1 MFNLDAASI
10 NRLKQDANLNIQS
23 KSIARTIQLK
33 VNVAHPL
40 FADVAVR
47 QALSD
52 AIDRRGIAQSVLRID
67 NGAAE
72 QIVPEAFSAWRL
84 KLESKQPDYAEIKSR
99 LLNLGYKT
107 DEQGML
113 LKDGK
118 PFKFTLRTFSDRPE
132 LPLIATALQNQWKQI
147 GVDVTVS
154 VGNFSEIPAGHQD
167 GSLEMG
173 LYARNYGLVPDV
185 MGAFL
190 QDFAPNGS
198 DWGVMNWSSNE
209 LTDTLKR
216 LEVTANADEQVG
228 LKQKAAEIIYQQRP
242 LIPVVYYQQTAV
254 ANKALKGLEIDPF
267 ERSFKLNK
275 LSW

>member
-1 MFNLDAASI
+1 
-10 NRLKQDANLNIQS
+10 
-23 KSIARTIQLK
+23 
-33 VNVAHPL
+33 
-40 FADVAVR
+40 
-47 QALSD
+47 
-52 AIDRRGIAQSVLRID
+52 
-67 NGAAE
+67 
-72 QIVPEAFSAWRL
+72 
-84 KLESKQPDYAEIKSR
+84 
-99 LLNLGYKT
+99 
-107 DEQGML
+107 
-113 LKDGK
+113 
-118 PFKFTLRTFSDRPE
+118 
-132 LPLIATALQNQWKQI
+132 
-147 GVDVTVS
+147 
-154 VGNFSEIPAGHQD
+154 
-167 GSLEMG
+167 MG